1 MMMKKV
7 TPLVL
12 IFATATV
19 CTGEVFP
26 QVYLADSNTP
36 LPLRDPNIPF
46 VYQDIMV
53 GTKLTI
59 IVDSNVAEYW
69 NGSLAIADANMDL
82 GVLSAREPQNEGD
95 WKGSHLLA
103 AGKEGAVYDWEE
115 AGIDG
120 FDLYTGSAG
129 IQAGD
134 WFIIDYNAISIG
146 TCNVGFYD
154 YSISWDRPIYYLKF
168 SQVRTRD
175 FNKDTR
181 VDFSDF
187 AGLASYWGITSCSD
201 PNWCEGADLD
211 RNGNVDSDDL
221 MLFADYWL
229 EKTE

>member
-7 TPLVL
+7 MPLVL
-12 IFATATV
+12 ILATATV

-53 GTKLTI
+53 GTRFTI
-59 IVDSNVAEYW
+59 IIYSNVAEYW
-69 NGSLAIADANMDL
+69 SGSLAIADANMDL
-82 GVLSAREPQNEGD
+82 GVLSARGPQNDGD

-103 AGKEGAVYDWEE
+103 AGKEAAVYDWEE

-120 FDLYTGSAG
+120 FDLYTGSTS
-129 IQAGD
+129 IQTGD
-134 WFIIDYNAISIG
+134 WFIIDYNAINIG
-146 TCNVGFYD
+146 TCTVGFYD
-154 YSISWDRPIYYLKF
+154 DGISIYYLKF

-181 VDFSDF
+181 VDFTDF
-187 AGLASYWGITSCSD
+187 AIFASHWQENECGD
-201 PNWCEGADLD
+201 PNWCEGTDLD
-211 RNGNVDSDDL
+211 TNGGVDVNDL
-221 MLFADYWL
+221 MLFTEYWL